1 MDSFFQEDIQAH
13 LYTILKYINYLPAYI
28 PFPLSKQ
35 YNTFISTIDDY
46 THLYIQPLL
55 NQPPTLGNILALA
68 ICLWLSLRLL
78 DYLRRVIVF
87 WVLLFVKIVFWGA
100 VGVFGWYVYT
110 SGVEEGVMRMV
121 ELVAW
126 VQGLVAGVVD
136 GEVQRYA
143 NERQRGGR
151 GF

>member
-1 MDSFFQEDIQAH
+1 M
-13 LYTILKYINYLPAYI
+13 
-28 PFPLSKQ
+28 
-35 YNTFISTIDDY
+35 
-46 THLYIQPLL
+46 
-55 NQPPTLGNILALA
+55 
-68 ICLWLSLRLL
+68 
-78 DYLRRVIVF
+78 
-87 WVLLFVKIVFWGA
+87 KIVFWGA